1 MFTGNQEICLKIKE
15 QQVEKIFELIIENE
29 SNGRL
34 ELLQLLKAIA
44 KVSKFPLKMHAY
56 SYMLIQLKIVG

>member
-1 MFTGNQEICLKIKE
+1 MFTGNQEICLKVKE

-29 SNGRL
+29 STGRL

-44 KVSKFPLKMHAY
+44 KVNKFPLKMP
-56 SYMLIQLKIVG
+56 SYIC